1 MTADATVTV
10 LVATDPT
17 ARDLGRILRTLVSTA
32 DDRRAQSQTPIRT
45 WAVLGEVRTD
55 DGLSE
60 NEHVVE
66 HDRIGR
72 QAVRL
77 AVDKVLCV
85 GPTRAVRA
93 LHQGAVME
101 GSWGDEARLAEDP
114 ADAAPVL
121 HANPDWT
128 PQPGDVVLVAG
139 PDVPLAEIVA
149 VWRERL
155 GRAVVEV
162 DAATGS

>member
-1 MTADATVTV
+1 MTAEAAVTV
-10 LVATDPT
+10 LVAADPE
-17 ARDLGRILRTLVSTA
+17 ARELGRMLRLLVATA
-32 DDRRAQSQTPIRT
+32 DDRRAQADGPIRT
-45 WAVLGEVRTD
+45 WAVLGEVRTH
-55 DGLSE
+55 DGLTE

-114 ADAAPVL
+114 ADAASVL
-121 HANPDWT
+121 HADPDWT

-149 VWRERL
+149 GWRERL
-155 GRAVVEV
+155 AREVVEV
-162 DAATGS
+162 DTATGS